1 MPMLIA
7 KLKQIGGASPSHIPH
22 IAALHEHEVSAFVGD
37 QAGDGGNAGL
47 ADSRARDYCA
57 GRSLADHLAAM
68 EARFV
73 GL

>member
-1 MPMLIA
+1 MFIA
-7 KLKQIGGASPSHIPH
+7 ALNHREWGILKSPAP

-57 GRSLADHLAAM
+57 GRSLADHLAAT